1 MFINQNATSRPKK
14 RSFNR
19 RAIKILEW
27 CQFSRWAIK
36 NYVYKKIFL
45 NLTWQSKNVV
55 FECPIGSFTGA
66 HTFKSALAFGKGLDV
81 PYKKI
86 LQALSQEDQLV
97 MAMNRKLNWEKRSYN
112 VSHSNESAEI
122 GKSNY

>member
-1 MFINQNATSRPKK
+1 MPRCVQKK
-14 RSFNR
+14 DLSIEELLKYWNDVNFQGGQSKTTFTR
-19 RAIKILEW
+19 R
-27 CQFSRWAIK
+27 
-36 NYVYKKIFL
+36 YFL

-66 HTFKSALAFGKGLDV
+66 HTFRSALAFGKGLDV

>member
-1 MFINQNATSRPKK
+1 MPRRVQKK
-14 RSFNR
+14 DLSIEEILKYWNDVNFQGGQSKTTFTR
-19 RAIKILEW
+19 R
-27 CQFSRWAIK
+27 
-36 NYVYKKIFL
+36 YFL
-45 NLTWQSKNVV
+45 NLTWQSKNV
-55 FECPIGSFTGA
+55 GLFTGA
-66 HTFKSALAFGKGLDV
+66 HTFKSALAFEKGLDV

>member
-1 MFINQNATSRPKK
+1 MSIFKVGNQKLR
-14 RSFNR
+14 
-19 RAIKILEW
+19 LQED
-27 CQFSRWAIK
+27 
-36 NYVYKKIFL
+36 IFL
-45 NLTWQSKNVV
+45 NLTWQSKNV
-55 FECPIGSFTGA
+55 GLFTGA
-66 HTFKSALAFGKGLDV
+66 HTFKSALAFEKGLDV